1 MVECQRGAEKGKLT
15 KKPLHN
21 PFIINAA
28 FGVLVVHERAVCL
41 APPSPN
47 MQSYFGIVQEKA
59 VGQSEG

>member
-1 MVECQRGAEKGKLT
+1 MLRGATKGKLV

-28 FGVLVVHERAVCL
+28 FGVLAVHDEVAVCL

-59 VGQSEG
+59 VGHSEG